1 MKKLVILALV
11 ALFAVAGIATAAEI
25 EGKVQSVDQSGKEMV
40 LEDGT
45 KIVWDEGTS
54 VAIGKLDDLKEGA
67 KVKASYEEKDGKNVA
82 SSLEVSE

>member
-1 MKKLVILALV
+1 MKKLVILAAAV
-11 ALFAVAGIATAAEI
+11 LFAVAGIATAAEI

-54 VAIGKLDDLKEGA
+54 VTTGKLEELKEGA